1 VTNAFIW
8 NGSPDLASI
17 GPLTIRWYG
26 LLFALG
32 FFLGFKMITWMLK
45 RERYEVTSL
54 DSLLI
59 YAVVGT
65 IVGARLGHTLIY
77 EPEIYLHDPIRIL
90 KVWEGGLASH
100 GGSVGVMLGVWLWKR
115 KHFPGTFL
123 QLVDLLC
130 VPTAFIAA
138 MIRIGNF
145 FNSEIVGRPTDL
157 PWAIIFK
164 RIDNLPR
171 HPSMLYESLAYLVT
185 FGVVFTMFKKGL
197 QRRQGLLL
205 GVFFILVFG
214 ARFGIEF
221 VKEYQVPS
229 EAALPMDLG
238 QLLSIPFVLVGILL
252 VILAFRRKQT
262 QTQPKL
268 KLKLKL
274 NK

>member
-8 NGSPDLASI
+8 NGSPDLVSI

-32 FFLGFKMITWMLK
+32 FFLGFKMITWMLD
-45 RERYEVTSL
+45 REHFKVTSL

-77 EPEIYLHDPIRIL
+77 EPGIYLRDPIRIL

-115 KHFPGTFL
+115 KHFPGTLL
-123 QLVDLLC
+123 QLLDLLC

-145 FNSEIVGRPTDL
+145 FNSEIVGRPSDV

-164 RIDNLPR
+164 RVDNLPR
-171 HPSMLYESLAYLVT
+171 HPSMLYESLAYLAT
-185 FGVVFTMFKKGL
+185 FGVLFTMFRKGM
-197 QRRQGLLL
+197 QRDRQGLLL

-221 VKEYQVPS
+221 VKEFQVAS
-229 EAALPMDLG
+229 EASLPMDLG
-238 QLLSIPFVLVGILL
+238 QLLSIPFVLAGVAL
-252 VILAFRRKQT
+252 VVLSFRRARR
-262 QTQPKL
+262 PKRP
-268 KLKLKL
+268 
-274 NK
+274 